1 MPRWPEQDGLEVARL
16 DGFVADGPL
25 SDDAA
30 VTFGLRFAAS
40 PPGPGEEVLLALDGV
55 ATVFEAVL
63 NGVVVAEGSSMF
75 AAHVADV
82 GALLREEGNHLE
94 IRCRALS
101 EVLAEQPRRPRQRW
115 RTKVVENGGALRFV
129 RTAILGRAPG
139 FAPGPPI
146 VGPWRPVWLV
156 RRRGV
161 VVDDVVLRPRVEGD
175 DGVLA
180 ISARLRGTWLPGH
193 AETDGVEQLRGAI
206 LPAQVEAF
214 AGPTHAPLRVE
225 PDGFVHGE
233 VRVPDV
239 DRWWPHTH
247 GTPALYDVALVLDGG
262 AQRVDLGRTGFR
274 ALSPGPDFDAD
285 RDALAPAINGV
296 PVFARGVVWTPVAED
311 EVVSTL
317 RTLRDAG
324 INMVRIPGIGVPETA
339 AFHDA
344 CDMLGLMV
352 WQDFGFANLDYPIE
366 DGVFRATV
374 EDEARALLAQVA
386 GRPSLTVLCGNSE
399 VEQQA
404 AMFGVDPALGRG
416 ELFGVLLPRLA
427 RAAGGDVPYV
437 PSAPC
442 GGAMP
447 FHPGTGIANY
457 FGVGGYRRPL
467 SDVRAAGVRF
477 ASECLAFAN
486 LPDGD
491 AVADGEGVARD
502 VGADWD
508 FADVRDHYL
517 TEMYGLADPGALR
530 AADRERYLA
539 LGRQVSGEAMAFV
552 FGEWRR
558 GASGCAGGIVLWA
571 RDLVPGAGWGLLDH
585 TGAPKV
591 ALAHLRRALAPR
603 AVWLVDEGLNGVDAH
618 VVNDRHEP
626 LDAALH
632 VALLAGGTHTIAEAT
647 TTLHLAAHTNA
658 THNVEALLGHFADPA
673 YAYRF
678 GPPAHDTIVATL
690 RTTDGMILSQATHFP
705 TGPPLEPT
713 TDLGLHASVT
723 SVTGPDP
730 VPKEPH
736 ARSSAADAR
745 TSVGG
750 PDPVPKEP
758 LARSSVASRDRS
770 DAVAVEV
777 ATERLAWGV
786 RIDAPGFRAE
796 DDAFVVVPGMPRTVR
811 LWPLVAGASLEGAA
825 VTALNLIGETP
836 IGTADMAA

>member
-25 SDDAA
+25 ADDAA
-30 VTFGLRFAAS
+30 VTFALRFDA
-40 PPGPGEEVLLALDGV
+40 PPPVDGEEVLLAFDGI
-55 ATVFEAVL
+55 ATVFEVVL
-63 NGVVVAEGSSMF
+63 NGVVIAEGSSMF
-75 AAHVADV
+75 AAHTVDV
-82 GALLREEGNHLE
+82 GALLRAEGNDLE

-101 EVLAEQPRRPRQRW
+101 EVLAQQPRRPRQRW

-161 VVDDVVLRPRVEGD
+161 LVDDVVLRPRVDGD

-180 ISARLRGTWLPGH
+180 ISARLHG
-193 AETDGVEQLRGAI
+193 EI

-214 AGPTHAPLRVE
+214 VGAVHAPLRVE
-225 PDGFVHGE
+225 PDGRIHGE
-233 VRVPDV
+233 VRLAEVE
-239 DRWWPHTH
+239 RWWPHTH
-247 GTPALYDVALVLDGG
+247 GVAALYDVALVLDGG
-262 AQRVDLGRTGFR
+262 AQRVDLGATGFR
-274 ALSPGPDFDAD
+274 MLSPGSAFDAD
-285 RDALAPAINGV
+285 NDALELAINGV
-296 PVFARGVVWTPVAED
+296 PVFVRGAVWTPVAEE

-317 RTLRDAG
+317 RALRDAG
-324 INMVRIPGIGVPETA
+324 LNMVRIPGIGVPETA

-344 CDMLGLMV
+344 CDELGLLV
-352 WQDFGFANLDYPIE
+352 WQDFSFANLDYPIE

-386 GRPSLTVLCGNSE
+386 GRPSLAALCGNSE

-416 ELFGVLLPRLA
+416 ELFGVLLPQLA
-427 RAAGGDVPYV
+427 RAAGADVPYI

-447 FHPGTGIANY
+447 FHPGAGVANY

-486 LPDGD
+486 LPDG
-491 AVADGEGVARD
+491 ATADGEGVPRD

-517 TEMYGLADPGALR
+517 TEMYGVTDPDALR

-539 LGRQVSGEAMAFV
+539 LGRQVSGETMSYV
-552 FGEWRR
+552 FREWRR
-558 GASGCAGGIVLWA
+558 AASGCSGGIVLWA
-571 RDLVPGAGWGLLDH
+571 RDLAPGAGWGLLDH
-585 TGAPKV
+585 RGAPKV

-603 AVWLVDEGLNGVDAH
+603 AVWLVDEGLNGIDAH
-618 VVNDRHEP
+618 VANDGPEP
-626 LDAALH
+626 LDAQLH

-647 TTLHLAAHTNA
+647 TPLRVPAHGNA
-658 THNVEALLGHFADPA
+658 THNVEALLGRFADAA

-678 GPPAHDTIVATL
+678 GPPAHDAIVATL
-690 RTTDGMILSQATHFP
+690 LATDGTLIAQAVHFP
-705 TGPPLEPT
+705 TGPPLEPVA
-713 TDLGLHASVT
+713 DLGLAATVT
-723 SVTGPDP
+723 ATDP
-730 VPKEPH
+730 LV
-736 ARSSAADAR
+736 
-745 TSVGG
+745 
-750 PDPVPKEP
+750 
-758 LARSSVASRDRS
+758 
-770 DAVAVEV
+770 VEV
-777 ATERLAWGV
+777 TAQRLAWGV
-786 RIDAPGFRAE
+786 RIDAPGLRPE
-796 DDAFVVVPGMPRTVR
+796 DDAFVVVPGTPRTVR
-811 LWPLVAGASLEGAA
+811 LWPIVEGASLQGAK
-825 VTALNLIGETP
+825 VTALNLIGA
-836 IGTADMAA
+836 ADVAA

>member
-30 VTFGLRFAAS
+30 VTFTLRFAAL
-40 PPGPGEEVLLALDGV
+40 PPTDGEEVLLAFDGI
-55 ATVFEAVL
+55 ATVFEVVL
-63 NGVVVAEGSSMF
+63 NGVVIAEGSSMF
-75 AAHVADV
+75 AAHTVDV
-82 GALLREEGNHLE
+82 GALLRVEGNDLE

-146 VGPWRPVWLV
+146 VGPWRPAWLV
-156 RRRGV
+156 RRAGT

-180 ISARLRGTWLPGH
+180 FSARLRG
-193 AETDGVEQLRGAI
+193 EI
-206 LPAQVEAF
+206 LPVQVEAF
-214 AGPTHAPLRVE
+214 VGPEHAPLTVD
-225 PDGFVHGE
+225 PDGLVHGE
-233 VRVPDV
+233 VRVRDAE
-239 DRWWPHTH
+239 RWWPHTH

-262 AQRVDLGRTGFR
+262 AQRVSLGATGFR
-274 ALSPGPDFDAD
+274 TLDPGPAFDAD
-285 RDALAPAINGV
+285 RDALELSVNGV
-296 PVFARGVVWTPVAED
+296 PVFVRGAVWTPVAED

-324 INMVRIPGIGVPETA
+324 INLVRIPGIGVPETA

-344 CDMLGLMV
+344 CDELGLLV
-352 WQDFGFANLDYPIE
+352 WQDFSFANLDYPIE
-366 DGVFRATV
+366 EGVFRATV

-386 GRPSLTVLCGNSE
+386 GRPSLAVLCGNSE

-416 ELFGVLLPRLA
+416 ELFGVLLPQLA
-427 RAAGGDVPYV
+427 RAAGADVPYI

-447 FHPGTGIANY
+447 FHPGTGVANY

-486 LPDGD
+486 LPDG

-517 TEMYGLADPGALR
+517 TEMYGLVGPDALR
-530 AADRERYLA
+530 AADRDRYLA
-539 LGRQVSGEAMAFV
+539 LGRQVSGEAMSFV

-558 GASGCAGGIVLWA
+558 EASGCGGGILLWA
-571 RDLVPGAGWGLLDH
+571 RDLAPGAGWGLLDH
-585 TGAPKV
+585 AGAPKV

-618 VVNDRHEP
+618 VANDGPEP
-626 LDAALH
+626 LDAQLH
-632 VALLAGGTHTIAEAT
+632 VALLASGTHTIAEAT
-647 TTLHLAAHTNA
+647 TPLHLAAHA
-658 THNVEALLGHFADPA
+658 SASHSIEALLGHFADPA

-690 RTTDGMILSQATHFP
+690 LATDGTLIAQAVHFP
-705 TGPPLEPT
+705 TGPPLEPVA
-713 TDLGLHASVT
+713 DLGLVATVT
-723 SVTGPDP
+723 ARDP
-730 VPKEPH
+730 L
-736 ARSSAADAR
+736 
-745 TSVGG
+745 T
-750 PDPVPKEP
+750 
-758 LARSSVASRDRS
+758 
-770 DAVAVEV
+770 VEV

-786 RIDAPGFRAE
+786 RINAAGFRAE

-811 LWPLVAGASLEGAA
+811 LWPTVDGASLQGATIA
-825 VTALNLIGETP
+825 ALNLIG
-836 IGTADMAA
+836 TADVAA

>member
-25 SDDAA
+25 SDGAA
-30 VTFGLRFAAS
+30 VTFTLRFDAL
-40 PPGPGEEVLLALDGV
+40 PPAEGEEVVLACDGI
-55 ATVFEAVL
+55 ATVFEVVL

-75 AAHVADV
+75 AAHAADV
-82 GALLREEGNHLE
+82 GALLRKEGNDLE
-94 IRCRALS
+94 IRCRALR
-101 EVLAEQPRRPRQRW
+101 EVLAAQPKRPRQRW

-156 RRRGV
+156 RRAGT

-180 ISARLRGTWLPGH
+180 ISARLRG
-193 AETDGVEQLRGAI
+193 AI

-214 AGPTHAPLRVE
+214 VGATHAALRVE
-225 PDGFVHGE
+225 PDGRVYGE
-233 VRVPDV
+233 VRVAAV
-239 DRWWPHTH
+239 ERWWPHTH
-247 GTPALYDVALVLDGG
+247 GAPSLYDVALVLDGG
-262 AQRVDLGRTGFR
+262 AQRVSLGAAGFR
-274 ALSPGPDFDAD
+274 TLSPGPEFDAD
-285 RDALAPAINGV
+285 RDALALAINGV
-296 PVFARGVVWTPVAED
+296 PIFVRGAVWTPVAED
-311 EVVSTL
+311 EVVPTL
-317 RTLRDAG
+317 QTLRDAG

-344 CDMLGLMV
+344 CDMLGLLI
-352 WQDFGFANLDYPIE
+352 WQDFSFANLDYPVE

-386 GRPSLTVLCGNSE
+386 GRPSLAVLCGNSE

-416 ELFGVLLPRLA
+416 ELFGVLLPQLA
-427 RAAGGDVPYV
+427 RAAGADVPYV

-447 FHPGTGIANY
+447 FHPGTGVANY

-467 SDVRAAGVRF
+467 SDVRAAGVHF

-486 LPDGD
+486 LPDGEI
-491 AVADGEGVARD
+491 ADGEGVARD

-517 TEMYGLADPGALR
+517 TEMYGLADPSALR
-530 AADRERYLA
+530 AADRARYLA
-539 LGRQVSGEAMAFV
+539 LGRQVSGEAMSSV

-558 GASGCAGGIVLWA
+558 TASGCGGGILLWA

-603 AVWLVDEGLNGVDAH
+603 ALWLIDEGLNGVDVH
-618 VVNDRHEP
+618 VANDGPEP
-626 LDAALH
+626 LDAELH

-647 TTLHLAAHTNA
+647 TPLHLAAHGNT
-658 THNVEALLGHFADPA
+658 THNVEALLRRFADAA

-678 GPPAHDTIVATL
+678 GPPAHDTVVATL
-690 RTTDGMILSQATHFP
+690 RTTDGTILSQATHFP
-705 TGPPLEPT
+705 SGPPLEPAE
-713 TDLGLHASVT
+713 LGLIATVDSLVVT
-723 SVTGPDP
+723 I
-730 VPKEPH
+730 
-736 ARSSAADAR
+736 
-745 TSVGG
+745 
-750 PDPVPKEP
+750 
-758 LARSSVASRDRS
+758 
-770 DAVAVEV
+770 

-786 RIDAPGFRAE
+786 RIHAPGFRAE

-811 LWPLVAGASLEGAA
+811 LWPTVEGASLRGAT
-825 VTALNLIGETP
+825 VSALNLIGETP
-836 IGTADMAA
+836 IGAADVAA

>member
-1 MPRWPEQDGLEVARL
+1 MPRWLEQDGLEVARL

-25 SDDAA
+25 TDDAA
-30 VTFGLRFAAS
+30 VTFTLRFAAL
-40 PPGPGEEVLLALDGV
+40 PPVDGEEVLLACDGI
-55 ATVFEAVL
+55 ATVFEVVL

-75 AAHVADV
+75 AAHTVDV
-82 GALLREEGNHLE
+82 GALLREEGNDLE

-101 EVLAEQPRRPRQRW
+101 EVLAQQPRRPRQRW

-156 RRRGV
+156 RRAGT

-175 DGVLA
+175 DGVVA
-180 ISARLRGTWLPGH
+180 ITARLRGG
-193 AETDGVEQLRGAI
+193 I

-214 AGPTHAPLRVE
+214 AGAVHAPLRVE
-225 PDGFVHGE
+225 PDGRVHGE
-233 VRVPDV
+233 VRVADV
-239 DRWWPHTH
+239 ERWWPHTH
-247 GTPALYDVALVLDGG
+247 GAPALYDVALVLDGG
-262 AQRVDLGRTGFR
+262 AQRTDLGTTGFR
-274 ALSPGPDFDAD
+274 VLSPGPAFDAD
-285 RDALAPAINGV
+285 RDALELAVNGV
-296 PVFARGVVWTPVAED
+296 PVFVRGAVWTPVAED
-311 EVVSTL
+311 EVLATL
-317 RTLRDAG
+317 RELRDAG
-324 INMVRIPGIGVPETA
+324 INLVRIPGIGVPETA

-344 CDMLGLMV
+344 CDELGLMV
-352 WQDFGFANLDYPIE
+352 WQDFSFANLDYPIE
-366 DGVFRATV
+366 DGLFRATV

-386 GRPSLTVLCGNSE
+386 GRPSLAVLCGNSE

-404 AMFGVDPALGRG
+404 AMFGVGVGGGGAGRG
-416 ELFGVLLPRLA
+416 ELFGVLLPGLA
-427 RAAGGDVPYV
+427 RAAGADVPYI

-486 LPDGD
+486 LPDDD
-491 AVADGEGVARD
+491 APADGEGVARD

-517 TEMYGLADPGALR
+517 TEMYGLVDHAAPAQLR

-558 GASGCAGGIVLWA
+558 AASGCGGGIVLWA
-571 RDLVPGAGWGLLDH
+571 RDLAPGAGWGLLDH
-585 TGAPKV
+585 RGAPKV

-603 AVWLVDEGLNGVDAH
+603 AVWLVDEGLNGVDVHAA
-618 VVNDRHEP
+618 NDGPEP
-626 LDAALH
+626 LDAQLH
-632 VALLAGGTHTIAEAT
+632 VALLADGTHTIAEAT
-647 TTLHLAAHTNA
+647 TPLYLAAHGNA
-658 THNVEALLGHFADPA
+658 THNVEALLGRFADAA

-678 GPPAHDTIVATL
+678 GPPAHDAIVATL
-690 RTTDGMILSQATHFP
+690 LATDGTLIAQAVHFP
-705 TGPPLEPT
+705 TGPPLEPVA
-713 TDLGLHASVT
+713 DLGL
-723 SVTGPDP
+723 
-730 VPKEPH
+730 
-736 ARSSAADAR
+736 R
-745 TSVGG
+745 
-750 PDPVPKEP
+750 
-758 LARSSVASRDRS
+758 
-770 DAVAVEV
+770 AVADPGSGRAMTNSSSFGDPRAHEEARNPLTVEV

-796 DDAFVVVPGMPRTVR
+796 DDAFVVVPGTPRTVR
-811 LWPLVAGASLEGAA
+811 LWPIVEGASLQGAK
-825 VTALNLIGETP
+825 VTALNLVGA
-836 IGTADMAA
+836 ADVAA

>member
-25 SDDAA
+25 SDGAA
-30 VTFGLRFAAS
+30 VTFTLRFAAA
-40 PPGPGEEVLLALDGV
+40 PPVDGEEVLLAFDGV
-55 ATVFEAVL
+55 ATVFEVVL

-75 AAHVADV
+75 AAHVVDV
-82 GALLREEGNHLE
+82 GALLREEGNDLE

-101 EVLAEQPRRPRQRW
+101 EVLAEQPKRPRQRW

-161 VVDDVVLRPRVEGD
+161 VVDDVVLRPRVVGD

-180 ISARLRGTWLPGH
+180 ISARLRGG
-193 AETDGVEQLRGAI
+193 I

-214 AGPTHAPLRVE
+214 VGPEHAPLTVDRN
-225 PDGFVHGE
+225 GLVHGE
-233 VRVPDV
+233 VRVRDAE
-239 DRWWPHTH
+239 RWWPHTH
-247 GTPALYDVALVLDGG
+247 GVPALYDVALVLDGG
-262 AQRVDLGRTGFR
+262 AQRVSLGATGFR
-274 ALSPGPDFDAD
+274 TLDPGPGFDAD
-285 RDALAPAINGV
+285 RDALTLGVNGV
-296 PVFARGVVWTPVAED
+296 EVFARGVVWTPVAEE
-311 EVVSTL
+311 EVVATL
-317 RTLRDAG
+317 RTLCDAG
-324 INMVRIPGIGVPETA
+324 INLVRIPGIGVPETA

-344 CDMLGLMV
+344 CDELGLLV
-352 WQDFGFANLDYPIE
+352 WQDFSFANLDYPIE

-374 EDEARALLAQVA
+374 EEEARALLAQVA
-386 GRPSLTVLCGNSE
+386 GRPSLAVLCGNSE

-427 RAAGGDVPYV
+427 RAAGADVPYV

-447 FHPGTGIANY
+447 FHPGTGVANY

-467 SDVRAAGVRF
+467 SDVRAGGVRF

-486 LPDGD
+486 LPDG

-517 TEMYGLADPGALR
+517 TEMYGLVDLDVLR
-530 AADRERYLA
+530 ADDRARYLA
-539 LGRQVSGEAMAFV
+539 LGRQVTGEAMAFT

-558 GASGCAGGIVLWA
+558 AASGCGGGIVLWA
-571 RDLVPGAGWGLLDH
+571 RDLAPGAGWGLLDH

-618 VVNDRHEP
+618 VANDRPEP
-626 LDAALH
+626 LDGQLH
-632 VALLAGGTHTIAEAT
+632 VALLAGGAHRIAEAT
-647 TTLHLAAHTNA
+647 APLHLPGHSNA
-658 THNVEALLGHFADPA
+658 THNVEALLGRFIDPA

-678 GPPAHDTIVATL
+678 GPPAHDTVVATL
-690 RTTDGMILSQATHFP
+690 RTADGTILSQATHFP

-713 TDLGLHASVT
+713 PDLGLVARVT
-723 SVTGPDP
+723 VSDPLVMEVT
-730 VPKEPH
+730 
-736 ARSSAADAR
+736 
-745 TSVGG
+745 
-750 PDPVPKEP
+750 
-758 LARSSVASRDRS
+758 
-770 DAVAVEV
+770 
-777 ATERLAWGV
+777 TERLAWGA
-786 RIDAPGFRAE
+786 RIQAPGFRAE

-811 LWPLVAGASLEGAA
+811 LWPIVEGASLQGATL
-825 VTALNLIGETP
+825 TALNLIG
-836 IGTADMAA
+836 TADVAA

>member
-1 MPRWPEQDGLEVARL
+1 MPRWPEQDGLEVTRL

-25 SDDAA
+25 SDGAA
-30 VTFGLRFAAS
+30 VTFSLRFAAS

-55 ATVFEAVL
+55 ATVFEVVL

-75 AAHVADV
+75 AAHAADV
-82 GALLREEGNHLE
+82 GALLREEGNDLE

-146 VGPWRPVWLV
+146 AGPWRPVWLV

-161 VVDDVVLRPRVEGD
+161 VIDDVVLRPRVEGD
-175 DGVLA
+175 DGVIA
-180 ISARLRGTWLPGH
+180 ITARLRGG
-193 AETDGVEQLRGAI
+193 I
-206 LPAQVEAF
+206 LPAQIEAF
-214 AGPTHAPLRVE
+214 AGATHAPLRLE
-225 PDGFVHGE
+225 PDGRVHGS
-233 VRVPDV
+233 VRVRDAE
-239 DRWWPHTH
+239 RWWPHTH
-247 GTPALYDVALVLDGG
+247 GAPALYDVALVLDGG
-262 AQRVDLGRTGFR
+262 AQRVSLGACGFR
-274 ALSPGPDFDAD
+274 VLSPGPGFDAD
-285 RDALAPAINGV
+285 RDTLRLSVNGV
-296 PVFARGVVWTPVAED
+296 PVFARGAVWTPVAED

-352 WQDFGFANLDYPIE
+352 WQDFSFANLDYPIQ

-374 EDEARALLAQVA
+374 EDEARALLAEVA

-404 AMFGVDPALGRG
+404 AMFGVDAALGRG
-416 ELFGVLLPRLA
+416 ELFGVLLPQLA
-427 RAAGGDVPYV
+427 RAAGADVPYV

-447 FHPGTGIANY
+447 FHPGTGVANY
-457 FGVGGYRRPL
+457 FGIGGYRRPL

-486 LPDGD
+486 LPDD
-491 AVADGEGVARD
+491 PVADGEGVARD
-502 VGADWD
+502 VGTDWD

-517 TEMYGLADPGALR
+517 AEMYGLEDVAALR
-530 AADRERYLA
+530 TADRARYLA
-539 LGRQVSGEAMAFV
+539 LGRQVSGEAMAFA

-558 GASGCAGGIVLWA
+558 AASGCGGAIVLWA
-571 RDLVPGAGWGLLDH
+571 RDLAPGAGWGLLDH

-618 VVNDRHEP
+618 IANDGPEP
-626 LDAALH
+626 LDAELH
-632 VALLAGGTHTIAEAT
+632 IALLADGTHTIAET
-647 TTLHLAAHTNA
+647 TTPLHLAAHTNT
-658 THNVEALLGHFADPA
+658 THNIEALLGRFADPA

-690 RTTDGMILSQATHFP
+690 RATDSTILSQATHFP

-713 TDLGLHASVT
+713 HLGLHASVT

-730 VPKEPH
+730 VSNE
-736 ARSSAADAR
+736 ADAR
-745 TSVGG
+745 G
-750 PDPVPKEP
+750 
-758 LARSSVASRDRS
+758 SVASRDRS
-770 DAVAVEV
+770 DTVTIVV
-777 ATERLAWGV
+777 TTERAAWGV
-786 RIDAPGFRAE
+786 RVRAPGFQAD

-811 LWPLVAGASLEGAA
+811 LWPVVAGASLEGAT
-825 VTALNLIGETP
+825 VTALNLIGEAP
-836 IGTADMAA
+836 IDSPDMAA

>member
-16 DGFVADGPL
+16 DGFLADGPL
-25 SDDAA
+25 ADDAA
-30 VTFGLRFAAS
+30 VTFTLRFAAS
-40 PPGPGEEVLLALDGV
+40 PPAEGEEVLLACDGI
-55 ATVFEAVL
+55 ATVFEVVL

-75 AAHVADV
+75 AAHTVDV
-82 GALLREEGNHLE
+82 GALLREEGNDLE

-101 EVLAEQPRRPRQRW
+101 GVLAQQPRRPRQRW
-115 RTKVVENGGALRFV
+115 RTKVVENGSALRFV

-161 VVDDVVLRPRVEGD
+161 VVDDVVLRPRVEGA

-180 ISARLRGTWLPGH
+180 ISARLRGG
-193 AETDGVEQLRGAI
+193 I

-214 AGPTHAPLRVE
+214 VGATHAPLRIE
-225 PDGFVHGE
+225 PDGRLHGE
-233 VRVPDV
+233 VRVADV
-239 DRWWPHTH
+239 ERWWPHTH
-247 GTPALYDVALVLDGG
+247 GAPSLYDVALVLDGG
-262 AQRVDLGRTGFR
+262 AQRVSLGATGFR
-274 ALSPGPDFDAD
+274 TLSPGPGFDAD
-285 RDALAPAINGV
+285 RDVLALSVNGV
-296 PVFARGVVWTPVAED
+296 PVFVRGAVWTPGAED
-311 EVVSTL
+311 EVVATL

-324 INMVRIPGIGVPETA
+324 INLMRIPGIGVPETA

-352 WQDFGFANLDYPIE
+352 WQDFSFANLDYPIE

-374 EDEARALLAQVA
+374 EDEARALLAQVV
-386 GRPSLTVLCGNSE
+386 GRPSLAVLCGNSE

-416 ELFGVLLPRLA
+416 ELFGVLLPQLA
-427 RAAGGDVPYV
+427 RAAGADVPYV

-442 GGAMP
+442 GGALP
-447 FHPGTGIANY
+447 FHPGTGVANY

-486 LPDGD
+486 LPDG
-491 AVADGEGVARD
+491 AIAHGEGVARD

-517 TEMYGLADPGALR
+517 TELYGLDDPGALR

-539 LGRQVSGEAMAFV
+539 LGRQVSGEAMSFV

-558 GASGCAGGIVLWA
+558 EASGCAGGIVLWA
-571 RDLVPGAGWGLLDH
+571 RDLAPGAGWGLLDH

-603 AVWLVDEGLNGVDAH
+603 AVWLVDEGLNGVDVH
-618 VVNDRHEP
+618 VANDGPEP
-626 LDAALH
+626 LDAELH

-647 TTLHLAAHTNA
+647 TPLHLAAHGNA
-658 THNVEALLGHFADPA
+658 THNVEALLRRFADAA

-678 GPPAHDTIVATL
+678 GPPAHDTVVATL
-690 RTTDGMILSQATHFP
+690 RITDGEILSQATHFP
-705 TGPPLEPT
+705 TGPPLQPT
-713 TDLGLHASVT
+713 DFTLTATVEG
-723 SVTGPDP
+723 
-730 VPKEPH
+730 
-736 ARSSAADAR
+736 SAPSTIAGDEKPCSAEN
-745 TSVGG
+745 
-750 PDPVPKEP
+750 P
-758 LARSSVASRDRS
+758 
-770 DAVAVEV
+770 EV
-777 ATERLAWGV
+777 AGSDPLMLTVTTERLAWGV
-786 RIDAPGFRAE
+786 RIHAPGFRVE
-796 DDAFVVVPGMPRTVR
+796 DDALVVVPGMPRIVR
-811 LWPLVAGASLEGAA
+811 LWPTVEGASLRGAT

-836 IGTADMAA
+836 IGAADMAA

>member
-25 SDDAA
+25 ADDAA
-30 VTFGLRFAAS
+30 VTFTLRFEAL
-40 PPGPGEEVLLALDGV
+40 PPADGEEVLLAFDGI
-55 ATVFEAVL
+55 ATVFEVLL

-75 AAHVADV
+75 AAHAVDV
-82 GALLREEGNHLE
+82 GALLREEGNDLE

-101 EVLAEQPRRPRQRW
+101 EVLAKQPRRPRQRW

-156 RRRGV
+156 RRRGIV
-161 VVDDVVLRPRVEGD
+161 ADDIVLRPRLEGD

-180 ISARLRGTWLPGH
+180 ISARLRGTWLPTQVE
-193 AETDGVEQLRGAI
+193 ADGTEQLRGGI

-214 AGPTHAPLRVE
+214 VGATHAPLRVE
-225 PDGFVHGE
+225 PDGRVHGE
-233 VRVPDV
+233 VRVADV
-239 DRWWPHTH
+239 ERWWPHTH
-247 GTPALYDVALVLDGG
+247 GAPALYDVALVLDGG
-262 AQRVDLGRTGFR
+262 AQRVDLGATGFR
-274 ALSPGPDFDAD
+274 VLSPGLAFDAD
-285 RDALAPAINGV
+285 RDALALSVNGV
-296 PVFARGVVWTPVAED
+296 PVFVRGAVWTPVAED
-311 EVVSTL
+311 EVLSTL

-324 INMVRIPGIGVPETA
+324 INLIRIPGIGVPETA

-344 CDMLGLMV
+344 CDMLGLLV
-352 WQDFGFANLDYPIE
+352 WQDFSFANLDYPIE
-366 DGVFRATV
+366 DGVFRAKV
-374 EDEARALLAQVA
+374 EDEARALLADVV
-386 GRPSLTVLCGNSE
+386 GRPSLAVLCGNSE

-416 ELFGVLLPRLA
+416 ELFGVLLPQLA
-427 RAAGGDVPYV
+427 RAAGADVPYV

-447 FHPGTGIANY
+447 FHPGTGVANY

-467 SDVRAAGVRF
+467 SDVRVAGVRF

-486 LPDGD
+486 LPDG
-491 AVADGEGVARD
+491 ATADGEGVARD

-517 TEMYGLADPGALR
+517 TEMYGLTDPAALR

-539 LGRQVSGEAMAFV
+539 LGRQVSGEAMSFA

-558 GASGCAGGIVLWA
+558 EVSGCAGGIVLWA
-571 RDLVPGAGWGLLDH
+571 RDLKPGAGWGLLDH
-585 TGAPKV
+585 RGAPKV

-618 VVNDRHEP
+618 VANDGPEP
-626 LDAALH
+626 LDAELH
-632 VALLAGGTHTIAEAT
+632 VALLADGTHTIAEAT
-647 TTLHLAAHTNA
+647 TPLHLAAHGNT
-658 THNVEALLGHFADPA
+658 THNVEALLGHFADAA

-678 GPPAHDTIVATL
+678 GPPAHDAIVATL
-690 RTTDGMILSQATHFP
+690 RTTEGEILSQATHFP

-713 TDLGLHASVT
+713 ELGLRA

-730 VPKEPH
+730 VPKEP
-736 ARSSAADAR
+736 SAR
-745 TSVGG
+745 TSVLGSG
-750 PDPVPKEP
+750 PLV
-758 LARSSVASRDRS
+758 
-770 DAVAVEV
+770 VEV
-777 ATERLAWGV
+777 ATERVAWGV
-786 RIDAPGFRAE
+786 RIDAPGFQPE

-811 LWPLVAGASLEGAA
+811 LWPTVEDASLNGAK
-825 VTALNLIGETP
+825 VTALNLIGEAP
-836 IGTADMAA
+836 IGPPDMAA

>member
-30 VTFGLRFAAS
+30 VTFTLRFAAL
-40 PPGPGEEVLLALDGV
+40 PPAEGEEVVLALDGI
-55 ATVFEAVL
+55 ATVFEVVL

-75 AAHVADV
+75 AAHTADV
-82 GALLREEGNHLE
+82 GALLREEGNDLE

-101 EVLAEQPRRPRQRW
+101 EVLAAQPKRPRQRW

-161 VVDDVVLRPRVEGD
+161 VVDDVVLRPRVEGEG
-175 DGVLA
+175 GVLA
-180 ISARLRGTWLPGH
+180 ISARLRGTWLPE
-193 AETDGVEQLRGAI
+193 ADGPGQLRGAI

-214 AGPTHAPLRVE
+214 VGAAHAPLRVE
-225 PDGFVHGE
+225 PDGRVHGE
-233 VRVPDV
+233 VRVADV
-239 DRWWPHTH
+239 ERWWPHTH
-247 GTPALYDVALVLDGG
+247 GAPSLYDVALVLDGG
-262 AQRVDLGRTGFR
+262 AQRVDLGATGFR
-274 ALSPGPDFDAD
+274 ALSPGPTFDAD
-285 RDALAPAINGV
+285 HDALALAINGV
-296 PVFARGVVWTPVAED
+296 PVFVRGAVWTPVAEE
-311 EVVSTL
+311 EVLSTL

-344 CDMLGLMV
+344 CDLLGLMV
-352 WQDFGFANLDYPIE
+352 WQDFSFANLDYPIE

-386 GRPSLTVLCGNSE
+386 GRPSLAVLCGNSE

-416 ELFGVLLPRLA
+416 ELFGVLLPQLA
-427 RAAGGDVPYV
+427 RAAGADVPYV

-447 FHPGTGIANY
+447 FHPRTGVANY

-486 LPDGD
+486 LPDD
-491 AVADGEGVARD
+491 DTVADSEGVARD

-517 TEMYGLADPGALR
+517 TEMYGLADPDALR
-530 AADRERYLA
+530 VADRERYLA
-539 LGRQVSGEAMAFV
+539 LGRQVSGETMSFV

-558 GASGCAGGIVLWA
+558 AASGCGGGIVLWA
-571 RDLVPGAGWGLLDH
+571 RDLAPGAGWGLLDH
-585 TGAPKV
+585 TGTPKV

-603 AVWLVDEGLNGVDAH
+603 AVWLVDEGLNGVDVH
-618 VVNDRHEP
+618 VANDGPAP
-626 LDAALH
+626 LDAELH
-632 VALLAGGTHTIAEAT
+632 VALLARGTHTIAEAT
-647 TTLHLAAHTNA
+647 TPLQLTGHDTT
-658 THNVEALLGHFADPA
+658 THNVEALLHRFADAA

-678 GPPAHDTIVATL
+678 GPPAHDAVVATL
-690 RTTDGMILSQATHFP
+690 RTTDGTILSQATHFP
-705 TGPPLEPT
+705 TGPPLEPRAFSLT
-713 TDLGLHASVT
+713 ATVMEGSDPLLLAVT
-723 SVTGPDP
+723 
-730 VPKEPH
+730 
-736 ARSSAADAR
+736 
-745 TSVGG
+745 
-750 PDPVPKEP
+750 
-758 LARSSVASRDRS
+758 
-770 DAVAVEV
+770 
-777 ATERLAWGV
+777 TERLAWGV
-786 RIDAPGFRAE
+786 RIRRFGLPGR
-796 DDAFVVVPGMPRTVR
+796 G
-811 LWPLVAGASLEGAA
+811 
-825 VTALNLIGETP
+825 
-836 IGTADMAA
+836 

>member
-1 MPRWPEQDGLEVARL
+1 MPRWPEQDGLEVVRL

-30 VTFGLRFAAS
+30 VTFALRFDALPPAA
-40 PPGPGEEVLLALDGV
+40 GEEVVLACDGI
-55 ATVFEAVL
+55 ATVFEVVL
-63 NGVVVAEGSSMF
+63 NGVVVVEGSSMF
-75 AAHVADV
+75 AAHAMDV
-82 GALLREEGNHLE
+82 GALLREKGNDLE

-101 EVLAEQPRRPRQRW
+101 EVLAQQPRRPRQRW

-129 RTAILGRAPG
+129 RTTILGRAPG

-156 RRRGV
+156 RRAGT
-161 VVDDVVLRPRVEGD
+161 VVDDVVLRPRVETG

-180 ISARLRGTWLPGH
+180 ISARLRGP
-193 AETDGVEQLRGAI
+193 I

-214 AGPTHAPLRVE
+214 VGMTHAPLRVE
-225 PDGFVHGE
+225 PDGRVHGE
-233 VRVPDV
+233 VRVADV
-239 DRWWPHTH
+239 ERWWPHTH
-247 GTPALYDVALVLDGG
+247 GAPSLYDVALVLDGG
-262 AQRVDLGRTGFR
+262 AQRVSLGATGFR
-274 ALSPGPDFDAD
+274 TLSPGPGFDAD
-285 RDALAPAINGV
+285 RDALALAVNGV
-296 PVFARGVVWTPVAED
+296 PVFVRGAVWTPVAED
-311 EVVSTL
+311 EVVPTL

-324 INMVRIPGIGVPETA
+324 INMVRIPGISVPETA

-352 WQDFGFANLDYPIE
+352 WQDFSFANLDHPIE

-386 GRPSLTVLCGNSE
+386 GRPSLAVLCGNSE

-416 ELFGVLLPRLA
+416 ELFGVLLPQLA
-427 RAAGGDVPYV
+427 RAAGADVPYV

-447 FHPGTGIANY
+447 FHPGTGVANY

-477 ASECLAFAN
+477 AAECLAFAN
-486 LPDGD
+486 LPDDD
-491 AVADGEGVARD
+491 AIADGEGVARD

-517 TEMYGLADPGALR
+517 TEMYGLTDPDALR
-530 AADRERYLA
+530 TADRERYLA
-539 LGRQVSGEAMAFV
+539 LGRQVSGETMSFV

-558 GASGCAGGIVLWA
+558 EASGCGGGIVLWA
-571 RDLVPGAGWGLLDH
+571 RDLARGAGWGLLDH

-591 ALAHLRRALAPR
+591 TLAPLRRALAPR

-618 VVNDRHEP
+618 VANDGPEP
-626 LDAALH
+626 LDAELH
-632 VALLAGGTHTIAEAT
+632 VALLAGGTHTIAEAAT
-647 TTLHLAAHTNA
+647 PLHLAAHGNT
-658 THNVEALLGHFADPA
+658 THNVEALLGRFADAA

-678 GPPAHDTIVATL
+678 GPPAHDAVVATL
-690 RTTDGMILSQATHFP
+690 RTGDGTILSQATHFP

-713 TDLGLHASVT
+713 TDLGLTAT
-723 SVTGPDP
+723 ATGPDP
-730 VPKEPH
+730 VPKEP
-736 ARSSAADAR
+736 SAH
-745 TSVGG
+745 
-750 PDPVPKEP
+750 
-758 LARSSVASRDRS
+758 SSVAGSGPV
-770 DAVAVEV
+770 AVAV

-786 RIDAPGFRAE
+786 RIHAPGFRAE
-796 DDAFVVVPGMPRTVR
+796 DDAFVVVPGMPQTVR
-811 LWPLVAGASLEGAA
+811 LWPIAEGASLEGAK
-825 VTALNLIGETP
+825 VTALNLIGEAP
-836 IGTADMAA
+836 IGPPDMAA